1 MSADKAHLAS
11 GMERE
16 RRLGA
21 KLVLVL
27 VLVQYYYYHFG
38 LLLLLLLLRSNCK
51 NVCAWSLHDFAFTLG
66 YGITLKKSQNSLPL
80 TV

>member
-1 MSADKAHLAS
+1 MSANNAHLAS

-38 LLLLLLLLRSNCK
+38 YYYYYYGQIAEMCVRGACM
-51 NVCAWSLHDFAFTLG
+51 TLPAP
-66 YGITLKKSQNSLPL
+66 SLPL
-80 TV
+80 LLGTVLR